1 VSLRIRYQAVLQG
14 ISYVLFLDWDQHADD
29 AVAMLRTAAG
39 RDPYDEGLCPD
50 TAKFTDDQRR
60 PPQSDHT

>member
-1 VSLRIRYQAVLQG
+1 MLH
-14 ISYVLFLDWDQHADD
+14 SYVFFLDWDQHADD